1 MKKVSLILCGA
12 LLACGLAQAQE
23 AVTAAA
29 DTDALFHSPDPK
41 LDRNKQA
48 AYMIIKELIEAG
60 HWDNA
65 GKYLTERYLQH
76 NPNAKSGRDGVVY
89 FFTQVLK
96 QQPKPIPAKMQSKV
110 VAVTA
115 EGDYVTVSF
124 VREYTDPKDAS
135 KKYTTTWFDMWR
147 FVDGKADEHWDSD
160 TKPGQ
165 VR

>member
-1 MKKVSLILCGA
+1 MKKVSWLILCSA
-12 LLACGLAQAQE
+12 LLVCGLAQAQE
-23 AVTAAA
+23 AVMAAP

-41 LDRNKQA
+41 LNKNKQA

-60 HWDNA
+60 HWENA
-65 GKYLTERYLQH
+65 DKYLTPRYLQH
-76 NPNAKSGRDGVVY
+76 NPNAKSGRDGVVA
-89 FFTQVLK
+89 FFTQILK

-124 VREYTDPKDAS
+124 VREYPDPKDAS

-147 FVDGKADEHWDSD
+147 FVDGKADEHWDCD
-160 TKPGQ
+160 TK
-165 VR
+165 R

>member
-1 MKKVSLILCGA
+1 MKKVSSLIVCGA
-12 LLACGLAQAQE
+12 LFICGFAQAQE
-23 AVTAAA
+23 AVTAAP

-41 LDRNKQA
+41 LNKNKQA

-60 HWDNA
+60 HWENA
-65 GKYLTERYLQH
+65 DKYLTPRYLQH
-76 NPNAKSGRDGVVY
+76 NPNAKSGRDGVVA

-96 QQPKPIPAKMQSKV
+96 QQPKPVPAKMQSKV

-124 VREYTDPKDAS
+124 VREYPDPKDAA

-147 FVDGKADEHWDSD
+147 FVDGKADEHWDCD
-160 TKPGQ
+160 TK
-165 VR
+165 R

>member
-1 MKKVSLILCGA
+1 MKKVSWLIACSA
-12 LLACGLAQAQE
+12 LIVCGLAQAQE

-41 LDRNKQA
+41 LNKNKQA

-60 HWDNA
+60 HWENA
-65 GKYLTERYLQH
+65 EKYLTARYIQH
-76 NPNAKSGRDGVVY
+76 NPNAQSGRDGVVY

-96 QQPKPIPAKMQSKV
+96 QPKKPVPAKMQSKV

-124 VREYTDPKDAS
+124 AREYK
-135 KKYTTTWFDMWR
+135 
-147 FVDGKADEHWDSD
+147 
-160 TKPGQ
+160 
-165 VR
+165 